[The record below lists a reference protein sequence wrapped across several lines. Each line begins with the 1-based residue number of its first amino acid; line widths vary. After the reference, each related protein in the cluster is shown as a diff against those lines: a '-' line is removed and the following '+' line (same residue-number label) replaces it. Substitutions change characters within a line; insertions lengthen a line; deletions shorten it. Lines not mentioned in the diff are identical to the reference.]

1 MTEKQKEMPKWLKQR
16 YSILWES
23 FKEDTFTMDK
33 AVEILKSKSKARKE
47 DVAVY
52 ISELRKLGY
61 LIAKSNETDY
71 RKRIY
76 TLQPIKDIVTEL
88 RSMDKT
94 ELGRD
99 EIESILKR
107 AADLIRTR
115 VDYKFILVLLF
126 LKRISDKW
134 QQKYDEEFR
143 KALKDGLKESEAKK
157 RLGL

>member
-1 MTEKQKEMPKWLKQR
+1 MTEKQKKMPKWLEQR
-16 YSILWES
+16 YTILWER

-33 AVEILKSKSKARKE
+33 AVEILKSKSKSRKE

-61 LIAKSNETDY
+61 LIAKSDETDY
-71 RKRIY
+71 RKKIY
-76 TLQPIKDIVTEL
+76 TLKPKKDIVTEL
-88 RSMDKT
+88 RSIDKT
-94 ELGRD
+94 ELGKD

-134 QQKYDEEFR
+134 QQKYDEARHFNYLINEQT
-143 KALKDGLKESEAKK
+143 AKK
-157 RLGL
+157 PRP